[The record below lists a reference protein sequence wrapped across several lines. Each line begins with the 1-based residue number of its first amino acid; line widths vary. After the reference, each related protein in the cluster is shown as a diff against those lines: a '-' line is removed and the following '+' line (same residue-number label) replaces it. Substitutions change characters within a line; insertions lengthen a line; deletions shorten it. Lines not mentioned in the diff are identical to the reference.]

1 VAAPA
6 AAALLV
12 MLLPMGWGIGRA
24 ERLRVVPAGRVAVV
38 QPGVG
43 TEARLD
49 PVAGWTATRQALD
62 RLLPELEGRA
72 ARLVVL
78 PEVALRARPGAASPS
93 GATEEL
99 VGMARRLDAPV
110 VFGALGPA
118 AAGPGSEME
127 PGEGAAPLHNSAYL
141 ATGDGLA
148 PFRYDKRRLVPGVE
162 RTPLG
167 MDGLLPGPAG
177 FAPGRVGTVLEVEG
191 VRAGVLICYESLHA
205 DLARAYRRA
214 GADLLLNLTH
224 DGWFGGGPGEPRT
237 VALAQH
243 PAHLV
248 LRAIETRMGVARAAA
263 TGVSLFVDP
272 LGRLHHPTPLATA
285 AVRVHDPGTT
295 EVRTAYV
302 RWGDVAGTG
311 SALLAF
317 LLGVTAMVRAPRP
330 SDGVGV

>member
-1 VAAPA
+1 
-6 AAALLV
+6 
-12 MLLPMGWGIGRA
+12 
-24 ERLRVVPAGRVAVV
+24 
-38 QPGVG
+38 
-43 TEARLD
+43 
-49 PVAGWTATRQALD
+49 
-62 RLLPELEGRA
+62 
-72 ARLVVL
+72 
-78 PEVALRARPGAASPS
+78 
-93 GATEEL
+93 
-99 VGMARRLDAPV
+99 
-110 VFGALGPA
+110 
-118 AAGPGSEME
+118 
-127 PGEGAAPLHNSAYL
+127 
-141 ATGDGLA
+141 
-148 PFRYDKRRLVPGVE
+148 
-162 RTPLG
+162 

-177 FAPGRVGTVLEVEG
+177 FAPGRAGPVLEVER

-272 LGRLHHPTPLATA
+272 LGRVHHPAPLATP

-295 EVRTAYV
+295 DVRTAYV

-311 SALLAF
+311 SALLA
-317 LLGVTAMVRAPRP
+317 LLLTVTAMGRAPKRTP
-330 SDGVGV
+330 GART